1 MIKNK
6 LIQQF
11 KDDLTESKNYKNTID
26 EYIRESIARYN
37 GESYG
42 NEQKGKSKFISK
54 DIFRQIEKQHAL
66 IKEPFVNNKK
76 IVRLD
81 STDPEDKLFALQSEK
96 LLNFQ
101 FTKNFNRYKFLTD
114 LIKTMQIEGTA
125 FIRVGWQY
133 ESINVKEELP
143 LYHTTP
149 TGSKLLLGT
158 DVFEREKVLIN
169 KPTAIICRN
178 EDIFI
183 DPSASQW
190 EDVQFVIHKTET
202 SLTELKKAGI
212 YSNLDQIEQIA
223 SLDVPDNFDDDDFD
237 MLRDERVNNAQRSFN
252 FKDKARKK
260 LTMYEYWGNYDIN
273 GDGIAEPIVCCWIND
288 TIIRLEN
295 NPYPDKDLP
304 FIPVVFSHK
313 PFSIYGLSMAD
324 ILADQQKIKTGII
337 RGIIDDIAQSN
348 SNQKGIR
355 KGNLDSIN
363 KKRFLEGKSFEYNLT
378 ANDFYQGQYTPINSG
393 VFNTLSMVNSE
404 IDDLSNFDPKVAA
417 AGSQALGNTDASKS
431 GKLPNGSIREYDLVK
446 NVAEIAI
453 KPLLRKWLYYCYDFM
468 EPEEVSKITGM
479 QYVTSR
485 DGSYLGSIVDF
496 DITISTNQVNESKA
510 RELAFLMQTLGN
522 NLPFELTK
530 IIMGEMARLKNMD
543 ELAAK
548 LEQFQPKP
556 DPLTQQ
562 YKQLEIEK
570 LKAEVMFK
578 TAGAKENEADYEL
591 KTAKAQEARSK
602 ADLLDL
608 DFTHKNS
615 GIDYKQDLAKI
626 GLEAQAKIKET
637 ELKEQMGFAKEQ
649 MKGNLQA
656 KSQLMSTLSELYKH
670 NNTNK
675 VK

>member
-1 MIKNK
+1 MTFNTILSN
-6 LIQQF
+6 F
-11 KDDLTESKNYKNTID
+11 KDDLKEANNYKITVD
-26 EYIRESIARYN
+26 EYIRESIARYK
-37 GESYG
+37 GEPYG
-42 NEQKGKSKFISK
+42 NEQNGKSKFVSK

-66 IKEPFVNNKK
+66 IKEPFVNNNK
-76 IVRLD
+76 IVKLY
-81 STDPEDKLFALQSEK
+81 STDPDDKLFTHQSDL

-101 FTKNFNRYKFLTD
+101 FIKNFNRYKFLTD

-125 FIRVGWQY
+125 IIRTGWQF
-133 ESINVKEELP
+133 ESTKVREELP
-143 LYHTTP
+143 LYHTAP
-149 TGSKLLLGT
+149 NGSRILLGT
-158 DVFEREKVLIN
+158 DVFVREKVLVN

-223 SLDVPDNFDDDDFD
+223 DLEAPDNYDDNDFD
-237 MLRDERVNNAQRSFN
+237 MVRDDRMDAARRSFN

-260 LTMYEYWGNYDIN
+260 LTMYEYWGNYDLN
-273 GDGIAEPIVCCWIND
+273 NDGIAEPIVCCWIND

-304 FIPVVFSHK
+304 FLPVVFSHK

-324 ILADQQKIKTGII
+324 ILGDQQKIKTGII

-355 KGNLDSIN
+355 KGNLDSLN
-363 KKRFLEGKSFEYNLT
+363 KKRFLEGKTFEYNLS
-378 ANDFYQGQYTPINSG
+378 ANDFYQGQYTPINHS
-393 VFNTLSMVNSE
+393 VFNVLSMVNSD
-404 IDDLSNFDPKVAA
+404 IDDLSSFSAKTSA
-417 AGSQALGNTDASKS
+417 AGSQSLGNTDASKS
-431 GKLPNGSIREYDLVK
+431 GRLPSGSIREYDLVK
-446 NVAEIAI
+446 NIAETAI
-453 KPLLRKWLYYCYDFM
+453 KPLLKKWLFYCYDFM
-468 EPEEVSKITGM
+468 EPDEISKITGLP
-479 QYVTSR
+479 YTTSM

-496 DITISTNQVNESKA
+496 DVTISTNQVNESKA

-530 IIMGEMARLKNMD
+530 IIMGEMAKLKNMD
-543 ELAAK
+543 ELANK
-548 LEQFQPKP
+548 LQGYKPKP

-570 LKAEVMFK
+570 LKAEVAFK
-578 TAGAKENEADYEL
+578 SAGAKENEADYQL

-615 GIDYKQDLAKI
+615 GIDYQHQLAKM
-626 GLEAQAKIKET
+626 GLEAKTKLAET
-637 ELKEQMGFAKEQ
+637 KLKEQMGFAKEEL
-649 MKGNLQA
+649 KGNIQA
-656 KSQLMSTLSELYKH
+656 KSQLMSTLAELYKH
-670 NNTNK
+670 NNPNK